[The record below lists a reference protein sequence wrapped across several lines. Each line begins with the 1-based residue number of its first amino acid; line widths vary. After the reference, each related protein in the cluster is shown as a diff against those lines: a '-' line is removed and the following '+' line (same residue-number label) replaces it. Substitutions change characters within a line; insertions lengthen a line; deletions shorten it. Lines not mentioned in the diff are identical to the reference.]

1 LPEKDEEKGQFRV
14 GAEEGRGKESHIEKK
29 VIKKQEEDKE
39 ELHKLEKM
47 RERLIRGLETHGTGK
62 KVLKAMFRVPRHIFV
77 PEYAKKGAY
86 IDTPLDIGFGQT
98 ISAPHMVAIM
108 CDLLELSEGLKV
120 LEIGAGSGYN
130 AAVMGEL
137 VGRSG
142 HVYTVE
148 LIEPLVNFA
157 RENLK
162 RAGYENVTVLLE
174 DGSVGY
180 SSYAPYDRIVV
191 TCAAPDIPEPLL
203 EQLKP
208 GGIMVIPVGN
218 YIQEL
223 IRIKKDNE
231 GNVHKEAKG
240 GVVFVPLKGKLGF

>member
-1 LPEKDEEKGQFRV
+1 MPEREEEKGQYRV
-14 GAEEGRGKESHIEKK
+14 GSEEDRGKENHIEKK
-29 VIKKQEEDKE
+29 GRKKQEDKE
-39 ELHKLEKM
+39 ELHKLEEM
-47 RERLIRGLETHGTGK
+47 RERLIRGLEIQGTSER
-62 KVLKAMFRVPRHIFV
+62 VLKAMLRVPRHMFV

-120 LEIGAGSGYN
+120 LEIGTGSGYN

-137 VGRSG
+137 VGKSG
-142 HVYTVE
+142 HVYT
-148 LIEPLVNFA
+148 IERIESLVNFA
-157 RENLK
+157 RENLNK
-162 RAGYENVTVLLE
+162 AGYENVTVLLE
-174 DGSVGY
+174 DGSIGY
-180 SSYAPYDRIVV
+180 SGYAPYDRVAV
-191 TCAAPDIPEPLL
+191 TCAAPDIPKPLL

-218 YIQEL
+218 YVQDL

-231 GNVHKEAKG
+231 GNVHKETRG
-240 GVVFVPLKGKLGF
+240 GVVFVPLRGKFGF

>member
-1 LPEKDEEKGQFRV
+1 LPKRKEKDQFRV
-14 GAEEGRGKESHIEKK
+14 GAEEDRGKENHIEKK
-29 VIKKQEEDKE
+29 GVRKQDEDQE
-39 ELHKLEKM
+39 ELHKLEEM
-47 RERLIRGLETHGTGK
+47 REHLIRGLEIHGTGR
-62 KVLKAMFRVPRHIFV
+62 KVLKAMLKVPRHIFV

-86 IDTPLDIGFGQT
+86 IDTPLNIGFGQT

-120 LEIGAGSGYN
+120 LEIGAGSGYH

-137 VGRSG
+137 VGRKG

-148 LIEPLVNFA
+148 RIEPLVNFA

-162 RAGYENVTVLLE
+162 KAGYENVTVLLE

-208 GGIMVIPVGN
+208 GGIMVIPVGE
-218 YIQEL
+218 YVQEL
-223 IRIKKDNE
+223 IRIKKDSE
-231 GNVHKEAKG
+231 GNIHKEKRG
-240 GVVFVPLKGKLGF
+240 GVIFVPLIGKYGF